1 MDLVPASSN
10 SGLLLS
16 TAAFSTCPVYLLL
29 AAWAIGK
36 AVISAQL
43 LASTVWATSPVPLV
57 WNDPQFS
64 NALMPL
70 RSPGFCGLCVQS
82 VRSRTT
88 TCLLA
93 VRRPVGP
100 HFGWTL
106 ILVIEKSNSALPSG
120 LALHC

>member
-43 LASTVWATSPVPLV
+43 LASTVWATSQYRWSGTIP
-57 WNDPQFS
+57 S
-64 NALMPL
+64 
-70 RSPGFCGLCVQS
+70 
-82 VRSRTT
+82 
-88 TCLLA
+88 
-93 VRRPVGP
+93 
-100 HFGWTL
+100 
-106 ILVIEKSNSALPSG
+106 SATR
-120 LALHC
+120 